1 MDQNDGIWAA
11 VVTAAVGLG
20 GILGKAFGTP
30 KERAEPVERAAE
42 LALRMAEKANGER
55 DDCHERLDVI
65 TGELD
70 AIRVELRECD
80 VRAAKQQAEIVW
92 MTRAIKAIQKTHSEP
107 PPSEY

>member
-42 LALRMAEKANGER
+42 LALRMAE
-55 DDCHERLDVI
+55 
-65 TGELD
+65 
-70 AIRVELRECD
+70 
-80 VRAAKQQAEIVW
+80 
-92 MTRAIKAIQKTHSEP
+92 
-107 PPSEY
+107 